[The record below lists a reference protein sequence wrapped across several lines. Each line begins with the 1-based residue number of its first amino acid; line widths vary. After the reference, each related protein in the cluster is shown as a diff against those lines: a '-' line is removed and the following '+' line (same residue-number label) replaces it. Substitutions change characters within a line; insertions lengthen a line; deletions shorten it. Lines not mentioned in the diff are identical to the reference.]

1 MSCFSDVLSQ
11 YRRSKAT
18 ANRPAAEGHRW
29 VGPRL
34 SGEAKRM
41 RSCNHLQYVADIISL
56 DKDQGYAKVA
66 LVMETG
72 SFRSDGS
79 DLPHFYPESG
89 QLE

>member
-18 ANRPAAEGHRW
+18 TNRQAAEGHQW
-29 VGPRL
+29 VGPPAFQ
-34 SGEAKRM
+34 GNERM
-41 RSCNHLQYVADIISL
+41 CSCNHLQYVADIISL

>member
-18 ANRPAAEGHRW
+18 TNRQAAEGHRW
-29 VGPRL
+29 VGPGL
-34 SGEAKRM
+34 SRETKRM
-41 RSCNHLQYVADIISL
+41 CSCNHLQYVADIISL

>member
-1 MSCFSDVLSQ
+1 MG
-11 YRRSKAT
+11 RSLA
-18 ANRPAAEGHRW
+18 
-29 VGPRL
+29 
-34 SGEAKRM
+34 SGKRM
-41 RSCNHLQYVADIISL
+41 RMCNCNHLQHVADIISL

>member
-18 ANRPAAEGHRW
+18 TNRQAAEGHQW
-29 VGPRL
+29 GGPRL
-34 SGEAKRM
+34 FRETKRM
-41 RSCNHLQYVADIISL
+41 CNCNHLQHVADIISL

>member
-18 ANRPAAEGHRW
+18 TNRQAAKGHQW
-29 VGPRL
+29 VGPGS
-34 SGEAKRM
+34 SGKRM
-41 RSCNHLQYVADIISL
+41 RMCNCNHLQYVADIISL